1 MRDINRDVIFYCTS
15 FRQTQCFTDLDS
27 VSTLNFP
34 HRLAS
39 LIFGLLVVGVAP
51 TSQAAQPDPYLRP
64 AVVPAASDNQFTQA
78 RVELGKALFFD
89 PRLSGS
95 KWISCAKIVRN
106 GGKSLG
112 RSPYMPAWQGEL
124 ADAQIT
130 DVLEY
135 LSVVSSA
142 EGRGQVVFK
151 TNCILCHGVN
161 GDGNGRAA
169 RLLNPPH
176 ANLTRSDKNDMYK
189 EMIITMGGAA
199 MGRSPRMPVWGQQL
213 SRQEITDVVAYLRT
227 ILVIPPAATWGF

>member
-1 MRDINRDVIFYCTS
+1 
-15 FRQTQCFTDLDS
+15 
-27 VSTLNFP
+27 
-34 HRLAS
+34 
-39 LIFGLLVVGVAP
+39 
-51 TSQAAQPDPYLRP
+51 
-64 AVVPAASDNQFTQA
+64 
-78 RVELGKALFFD
+78 
-89 PRLSGS
+89 
-95 KWISCAKIVRN
+95 
-106 GGKSLG
+106 
-112 RSPYMPAWQGEL
+112 MPAWQGEL